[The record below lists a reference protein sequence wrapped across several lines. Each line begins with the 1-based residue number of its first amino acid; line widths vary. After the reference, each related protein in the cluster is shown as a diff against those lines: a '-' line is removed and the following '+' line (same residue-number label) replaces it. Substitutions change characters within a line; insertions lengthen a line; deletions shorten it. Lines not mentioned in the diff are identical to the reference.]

1 MEKKAMLRSFLRSI
15 VRFLFALLTH
25 LETEGLE
32 NVPSQG
38 GAILAANHL
47 SRVDSPLVFALIKRE
62 DVTGL
67 VADKYQKNLFLRPMI
82 EAVGGIWINREQ
94 ADFQALRAAREY
106 LQKGGLLGIAPEG
119 TRSHTGALRQAK
131 TGVAY
136 LADKANVPIVPVAI
150 WGTERT
156 FKELKYFRRA
166 HIKVRVGESFRLPP
180 LDRSDRSSSLQR
192 NTDELVCRIAALLPL
207 EYRGVYADHPRLQEI
222 LAGDQK

>member
-1 MEKKAMLRSFLRSI
+1 MLRSFLRSI
-15 VRFLFALLTH
+15 VRFLFALLTR

-32 NVPSQG
+32 NVPAEG

-47 SRVDSPLVFALIKRE
+47 SRVDSPLIFSLIERE

-67 VADKYQKNLFLRPMI
+67 VADKYQKNLFLHPLI

-94 ADFQALRAAREY
+94 ADFQALRVAREY

-119 TRSHTGALRQAK
+119 TRSHTGTLRQAK

-136 LADKANVPIVPVAI
+136 LADKANVPIVPIAI
-150 WGTERT
+150 WGTEKT
-156 FKELKYFRRA
+156 FKELRYFRRA
-166 HIKVRVGESFRLPP
+166 RIKVRVGKPFRLPP
-180 LDRSDRSSSLQR
+180 LERNNRSGSLQR

-207 EYRGVYADHPRLQEI
+207 EYRGVYADHPRLQE
-222 LAGDQK
+222 LLGA